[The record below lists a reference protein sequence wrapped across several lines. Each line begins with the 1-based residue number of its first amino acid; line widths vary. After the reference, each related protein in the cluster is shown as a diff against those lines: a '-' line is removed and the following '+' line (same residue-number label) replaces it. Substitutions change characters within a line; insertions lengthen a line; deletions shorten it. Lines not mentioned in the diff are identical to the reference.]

1 MRRSPPTSLGYW
13 VQRFFEEY
21 LPTLRGMSLHTIR
34 SYRDAIML
42 LLRFM
47 VQDTRRHI
55 ETLTITDLIPARVEK
70 FLMSLE
76 RERHIEVA
84 PDFWAGV

>member
-1 MRRSPPTSLGYW
+1 
-13 VQRFFEEY
+13 
-21 LPTLRGMSLHTIR
+21 
-34 SYRDAIML
+34 ML